1 MEPEP
6 TNGLS
11 DDQLADLARLADGT
25 LPADRRA
32 EVEARVAA
40 SPQLSSIVERQ
51 GVALDALR
59 GTADTGAP
67 ARLRAQ
73 VDRRRGAGR
82 AAGGGRRRVV
92 LGGAIAAAASVA
104 LALILVLP
112 GAFSGGPSV
121 ADAAALAEK
130 PPTQAAPGG
139 VPGTPQLLRAEVD
152 DVPFPNYAAKFGWK
166 PVGARQDDPSGRDA
180 TTVYYEK
187 GGRDDRVH
195 DRLRRRARPAVGRAL
210 DHARRRRVPQRSAT
224 TAERSSRGS
233 ATATRACCPARRCGP
248 RSSSC
253 SPTGE
258 ARARSPSRPCDAA
271 EGGYIPGV

>member
-11 DDQLADLARLADGT
+11 DDQLTDLARLADDT
-25 LPADRRA
+25 LSPERRA

-73 VDRRRGAGR
+73 VDRRRGRSARGE
-82 AAGGGRRRVV
+82 RRRVV
-92 LGGAIAAAASVA
+92 IGVAIATAAAVL

-130 PPTQAAPGG
+130 PPTQAAPSG
-139 VPGTPQLLRAEVD
+139 VAGAPQLLRAEVD
-152 DVPFPNYAAKFGWK
+152 DLPFPNYTAKFGWK
-166 PVGARQDDPSGRDA
+166 PVGARQDDPSGRGA

-187 GGRDDRVH
+187 DGRTIAYTIVSGDALDPPSDARSITRASVEYRGFRDDGRTAVTWERDGH
-195 DRLRRRARPAVGRAL
+195 TCVLSGTAVQPAELLMLA
-210 DHARRRRVPQRSAT
+210 DW
-224 TAERSSRGS
+224 RGKG
-233 ATATRACCPARRCGP
+233 A
-248 RSSSC
+248 
-253 SPTGE
+253 
-258 ARARSPSRPCDAA
+258 
-271 EGGYIPGV
+271 IPF